1 MSKLTYLSLA
11 QNELEGP
18 LSDEIGD
25 LVLLKTLRLN
35 DNSLSGTL
43 PMSLQKLV
51 NLQVLHLATNGFH
64 GTLMEEFGKLT
75 SLVELEFHDN
85 LINGTI
91 PVEWEALTN
100 LRILSIARNSITGS
114 IPDSLCQRSV
124 AGTLSIVID
133 CESGQSEVDCTA
145 CDCDCFTGRCR
156 RDVSESLIFYGLFTH
171 FFTRCPF
178 FSYYRGPNNGTV
190 RPAFGVSFSGSLA

>member
-1 MSKLTYLSLA
+1 MTKLTFLSLA

-18 LSDEIGD
+18 LTDEIGD

-43 PMSLQKLV
+43 PISLQKLV
-51 NLQVLHLATNGFH
+51 NLQVLDLATNGFH
-64 GTLMEEFGKLT
+64 GTLMVEFSKLT

-114 IPDSLCQRSV
+114 IPDGLCQRSV

-133 CESGQSEVDCTA
+133 CESGRSEIDCTG
-145 CDCDCFTGRCR
+145 CECDCFTGRFR
-156 RDVSESLIFYGLFTH
+156 RDVIAFLFFMDVLLT
-171 FFTRCPF
+171 FLFP
-178 FSYYRGPNNGTV
+178 
-190 RPAFGVSFSGSLA
+190 LQ